1 MCNLDEPFDTNVMWS
16 MWDVTFIILKYYNI
30 IIDKI
35 IKINIKFLK
44 SNLNNRILST
54 IN

>member
-1 MCNLDEPFDTNVMWS
+1 MCNLYKPFDTNIMWS

-35 IKINIKFLK
+35 IKININFILNFL
-44 SNLNNRILST
+44 NQT
-54 IN
+54 